1 MVVDTTANMLDY
13 LAWRG
18 DLTFAADGF
27 NEVDNLIFSE
37 LAYVNMDGLAPE
49 SFGERISVRELCA
62 RYIAAGRDQSYLVND
77 PSHALKAAAGTK
89 RFGEAELCGYV
100 NEVDVERQMQFS
112 AVTFLPGDGSVFVA
126 FRGTDNTIVGWR
138 EDFNMNF
145 LPETPGQAEA
155 AAYLR
160 RALDEFRLPT
170 RVGGHSKGGNF
181 AVYAAAFC
189 KSGNGEIVAVYS
201 NDGPGLNRETART
214 PEYLAVVPKIT
225 KIVPDQSLVGLLLAG
240 CETPKAVKSDA
251 KGIMQHNPYTWQISG
266 NSFVP
271 AEATGETIA
280 DETVRRWSESL
291 DGEQWKNF
299 SQALFDALEASG
311 ATTLYELN
319 SAKATYYTAVAR
331 ALYKTD
337 RAVYHGFLDA
347 AKKLLRSGVDTLETR
362 GRRKKN

>member
-1 MVVDTTANMLDY
+1 MVVDTTANILDY

-18 DLTFAADGF
+18 DLPFTADGF

-49 SFGERISVRELCA
+49 SFDETVTVKELCE
-62 RYIAAGRDQSYLVND
+62 RYTAAGRDQSRLVND
-77 PSHALKAAAGTK
+77 PSHTLAAAAATK
-89 RFGEAELCGYV
+89 RFGGTALCGYV
-100 NEVDVERQMQFS
+100 NEIDPERQMQFS
-112 AVTFLPGDGSVFVA
+112 AVTFLLCDGSVFVA

-160 RALDEFRLPT
+160 RVTAKFALPT

-181 AVYAAAFC
+181 AVYAASFC
-189 KSGNGEIVAVYS
+189 GGEKIVSVYS
-201 NDGPGLNRETART
+201 NDGPGLNRKTART
-214 PEYLAVVPKIT
+214 PEYLAAVPKIT

-240 CETPKAVKSDA
+240 SETPVAVKSDA
-251 KGIMQHNPYTWQISG
+251 KGIMQHNPYTWQVLGS
-266 NSFVP
+266 SFVR
-271 AEATGETIA
+271 AETTGETLG

-291 DGEQWKNF
+291 DEDQWKNF

-337 RAVYHGFLDA
+337 KAVYRGFIDA
-347 AKKLLRSGVDTLETR
+347 AKKLLRTGVDTLETR